1 MPQFAWRRRRQP
13 RRAPSLAILFVL
25 MVTMVSGLASPAQ
38 AVGITIIYD
47 DTIAGAIDPCDYEEE
62 LPACA
67 DEVDRT
73 DEMILLAQVAAAYW
87 STIYHDAH
95 SIEIHA
101 AWVVDQAPS
110 AGIVSADANGRAL
123 EARLRVPA
131 DTSWYYDP
139 TPFDDDEF
147 NMVPRLFRDTH
158 PHEQG
163 EAFSGDPPEI
173 FEVSYV
179 GFGPDPDLL
188 SVLLHEIGHILGL
201 NGDTFSA
208 VPTCDEENDPY
219 YHLDPVLVGGATM
232 ALRAFTAY
240 GEFPIESLATEA
252 VDGAVGP
259 LGHVDQPIEAID
271 CAHLALGGIQECDD
285 DPVCESHQALMW
297 TGRFPNARM
306 RPGVAD
312 ILAIATAAGWED
324 VHLPRKFSVT
334 SGLWQ
339 EGSTWIGNVP
349 PQDGND
355 VYILNQE
362 EDVLVTLH
370 EDGAADDI
378 TITDGNE
385 LRVLFGDLDARRI
398 SASLQ
403 DTTISA
409 DSGAT
414 IDAVYI
420 DIGSGSMLDVSIG
433 STVDVFWDL
442 TNNPNGIIRGGGES
456 VIEVHRLLNRGI
468 IRANGESLTIRASQ
482 DGPALDLNGPSF
494 PYAYVEATA
503 GDLVFDGQLTDP
515 VGAAVTI
522 GSGHSITFT
531 EGWAT
536 QQTNDPVTALR
547 LLGTNAPATIHGQ
560 SQLAGETI
568 VDGVGRVT
576 SGVTFGPSSVLRL
589 TLGAMHATSDHDRL
603 EVSNAVQ
610 FAGTLDL
617 DLAPGFAPV
626 ANATYT
632 LVTYGSH
639 AGEFTAIDGW
649 DLGDLR
655 LYPEYTAD
663 ELRVV
668 ARHLGDVNADGAL
681 DNKDKSA
688 LAKSFGA
695 CAPDPVPCA
704 GDIDADGDI
713 DTDDL
718 HLLKDIIKNS

>member
-1 MPQFAWRRRRQP
+1 MPESSYRPRRRR
-13 RRAPSLAILFVL
+13 RRAPSLVILIIL
-25 MVTMVSGLASPAQ
+25 MITMVGGLAAPAQ
-38 AVGITIIYD
+38 AVGISIIYD
-47 DTIAGAIDPCDYEEE
+47 DTIPGAIDPCDYEEEE

-73 DEMILLAQVAAAYW
+73 DEMIFLVEVAAAYW
-87 STIYHDAH
+87 STIYHDLH
-95 SIEIHA
+95 SIEIHT

-110 AGIVSADANGRAL
+110 ASVVTADANGRAL

-131 DTSWYYDP
+131 DLPWFYDP
-139 TPFDDDEF
+139 TPFEDEEF
-147 NMVPRLFRDTH
+147 NMEPRLFRNTH

-163 EAFSGDPPEI
+163 EAFDGSPPEI

-179 GFGPDPDLL
+179 GFGQGNDLL
-188 SVLLHEIGHILGL
+188 TVLLHEIGHILGL
-201 NGDTFSA
+201 NGDTFSV

-219 YHLDPVLVGGATM
+219 YHLDPTLVGGATM
-232 ALRAFTAY
+232 ALRAYTTY
-240 GEFPIESLATEA
+240 EDFPETGA
-252 VDGAVGP
+252 VEGAVGP
-259 LGHVDQPIEAID
+259 LGHIDQQVDIVD
-271 CAHLALGGIQECDD
+271 CAHLALGGIQECEDETF
-285 DPVCESHQALMW
+285 CESHQALMW
-297 TGRFPNARM
+297 FASYPNSRM

-312 ILAIATAAGWED
+312 ILAIATAAGWEE
-324 VHLPRKFSVT
+324 VRLPRKFSVT

-339 EGSTWIGNVP
+339 DGSTWIGDLP
-349 PQDGND
+349 PHDGND

-370 EDGAADDI
+370 ESGAADDI
-378 TITDGNE
+378 SITDGND
-385 LRVLFGDLDARRI
+385 LLVLFGDLNARRI
-398 SASLQ
+398 TMLH
-403 DTTISA
+403 DGTTVSA

-420 DIGSGSMLDVSIG
+420 DIGAASMLDVSIG

-442 TNNPNGIIRGGGES
+442 TNATNGIIRGGGDS

-468 IRANGESLTIRASQ
+468 IRANGDSLTIRSSQ
-482 DGPALDLNGPSF
+482 DGPALDLNGPQF

-522 GSGHSITFT
+522 SSGHSITFT
-531 EGWAT
+531 EGWT
-536 QQTNDPVTALR
+536 KQYTNDPETALR

-568 VDGVGRVT
+568 VDGVGAVT
-576 SGVTFGPSSVLRL
+576 SGVTFGPSAVLRL
-589 TLGAMHATSDHDRL
+589 TLGAMLASSDHDRL
-603 EVSNAVQ
+603 EVDDAVQ

-617 DLAPGFAPV
+617 DLAPGFEPV
-626 ANATYT
+626 ANETYT

-663 ELRVV
+663 ELYVV

-695 CAPDPVPCA
+695 CTPDPVPCA

-718 HLLKDIIKNS
+718 HLLKDILKNS

>member
-1 MPQFAWRRRRQP
+1 MPRLARRH
-13 RRAPSLAILFVL
+13 RRAPSLAIVIAL
-25 MVTMVSGLASPAQ
+25 MVTIVGGLANPVG

-47 DTIAGAIDPCDYEEE
+47 PTIPGAIDPCDAEDE

-67 DEVDRT
+67 DDEDRT
-73 DEMILLAQVAAAYW
+73 NDMIFLAQVAAAYW
-87 STIYHDAH
+87 STILHDAH
-95 SIEIHA
+95 SIEIHT

-131 DTSWYYDP
+131 DLPWYYDQ

-147 NMVPRLFRDTH
+147 DMEPRLYRDTH

-163 EAFSGDPPEI
+163 EAFDGDPPEI

-179 GFGPDPDLL
+179 GFGPGNDLL
-188 SVLLHEIGHILGL
+188 TVLLHEIGHILGL
-201 NGDTFSA
+201 NTDTFSA

-219 YHLDPVLVGGATM
+219 YHIDPALVGGATM
-232 ALRAFTAY
+232 ALRAYTTY
-240 GEFPIESLATEA
+240 KDFPETGS
-252 VDGAVGP
+252 VQGAIGP
-259 LGHVDQPIEAID
+259 LSHIDQQVDVVD
-271 CAHLALGGIQECDD
+271 CAHLALGGIQECNDE
-285 DPVCESHQALMW
+285 PICETHQALMW
-297 TGRFPNARM
+297 FASYPNSRM
-306 RPGVAD
+306 RPGAAD

-339 EGSTWIGNVP
+339 EGSTWISNLP

-362 EDVLVTLH
+362 EDVLITIH
-370 EDGAADDI
+370 EDEAADNI

-398 SASLQ
+398 SASLAG
-403 DTTISA
+403 TTVSA

-420 DIGSGSMLDVSIG
+420 DVGAGSMLDVSIG
-433 STVDVFWDL
+433 SSVDVFWDL
-442 TNNPNGIIRGGGES
+442 TNATNGTIRGGGDS
-456 VIEVHRLLNRGI
+456 VIEVNRLLNRGT
-468 IRANGESLTIRASQ
+468 IRANGQSLMIRSSQ
-482 DGPALDLNGPSF
+482 DGPALDLNGPLY

-503 GDLVFDGQLTDP
+503 GDLVFDGVLTDP

-531 EGWAT
+531 EGWT
-536 QQTNDPVTALR
+536 KQQTYDPETALR
-547 LLGTNAPATIHGQ
+547 LLGINAVATIHGD

-568 VDGVGRVT
+568 VDGLGRVT
-576 SGVTFGPSSVLRL
+576 SDVDFGPLSILRL
-589 TLGAMHATSDHDRL
+589 TLGAALPAADYDQL
-603 EVSNAVQ
+603 DVDGDVQ

-617 DLAPGFAPV
+617 QLAPGFAPE
-626 ANATYT
+626 ANEAYT

-639 AGEFTAIDGW
+639 AGAFSAIQGW

-655 LYPEYTAD
+655 LYPEYTAS

-668 ARHLGDVNADGAL
+668 ARFLGDVNGDGVVN
-681 DNKDKSA
+681 NKDKSA

-695 CAPDPVPCA
+695 CTPNPVPCS
-704 GDIDADGDI
+704 GDIDGDGDI
-713 DTDDL
+713 DTNDL
-718 HLLKDIIKNS
+718 HLLKDILQNS